1 MTKLKMPAGM
11 RARKRGNKTH
21 YYLDN
26 NVRSNRK
33 LTPLGNNFAEAL
45 IKYAE
50 HMTVDKKTKTYLLLM
65 WL

>member
-1 MTKLKMPAGM
+1 V
-11 RARKRGNKTH
+11 GNP
-21 YYLDN
+21 
-26 NVRSNRK
+26 